1 MNYRRIAQLEREFVQ
16 SPVYNIK
23 QRTIGFGNNETLEVY
38 ECEPKFS
45 PLNYFY
51 QEEFEK
57 KRIVLHFTAGHL
69 QGDIPTL
76 TGGRGRVSVP
86 FVIARDGKI
95 YRLFSSK
102 YWSYHLGPGA
112 LGGNTTESQKTIG
125 IELSNFGPL
134 FPMDDKLYCWTN
146 VAYCTLQETKQYVKL
161 GQVYR
166 NQLYFATFTEAQ
178 YASLQ
183 ILLRYLCH
191 TYDIPWAFLPTA
203 QRFIT
208 TPAVLNISGIVSHVN
223 YRVDKTDIGPAFN
236 WDQLIRSANTP
247 SIKPRAFREMEV
259 VDEAELDKHKI
270 FANIDTQPA
279 LLEGLGI

>member
-1 MNYRRIAQLEREFVQ
+1 MNYRRIAQLEREFAQ
-16 SPVYNIK
+16 SPMYHI
-23 QRTIGFGNNETLEVY
+23 QPRTIGFGNNETLEIY

-51 QEEFEK
+51 QQEFDKE
-57 KRIVLHFTAGHL
+57 RIVLHFTAGHL

-112 LGGNTTESQKTIG
+112 LGGNTPESQKTIG

-134 FPMDDKLYCWTN
+134 YPLQGKLYCWN
-146 VAYCTLQETKQYVKL
+146 NAAYCTTAETRQYVKL
-161 GQVYR
+161 EQVYR
-166 NQLYFATFTEAQ
+166 NHLYYATFTAAQ

-183 ILLRYLCH
+183 VLLRYLCR
-191 TYDIPWAFLPTA
+191 TYDIPLAFMPPA

-208 TPAVLNISGIVSHVN
+208 TSAVLNFRGIVSHVN
-223 YRVDKTDIGPAFN
+223 YRIDKMDLSPAFN
-236 WDQLIRSANTP
+236 WDQLIESLPN
-247 SIKPRAFREMEV
+247 PRNQSVLNRINLLN
-259 VDEAELDKHKI
+259 EAELDRNKV
-270 FANIDTQPA
+270 FANIDTQFA
-279 LLEGLGI
+279 DLEGLGV